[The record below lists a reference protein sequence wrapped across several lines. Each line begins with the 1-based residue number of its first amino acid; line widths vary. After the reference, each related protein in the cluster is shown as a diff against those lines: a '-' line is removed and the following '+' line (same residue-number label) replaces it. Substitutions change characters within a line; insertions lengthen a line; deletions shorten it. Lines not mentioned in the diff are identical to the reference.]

1 MVCYLPAQT
10 PLDVVPSCPPP
21 PVPPLPLDP
30 CFPTD
35 FGIVLVCNNP
45 LSLFYQKD
53 LKYSNTQLVNTRPA
67 HQHTP
72 STDQAQVCV
81 CVCTST
87 HINEKPVLML
97 GPQALGRRTL
107 CQPPQRAPVTGAITF
122 LPSSRWENQ
131 DSRQVGE
138 ATPLS
143 PADTASFPGR
153 RGVLPGLW
161 GSPGRDFPKPNCQ
174 LKPSP
179 GEGRWLQLTWAGD
192 TER

>member
-1 MVCYLPAQT
+1 MPPPPAQLSFCQTAESKLGVLPAQT
-10 PLDVVPSCPPP
+10 PPDVVPSCPPP

-81 CVCTST
+81 CVC
-87 HINEKPVLML
+87 
-97 GPQALGRRTL
+97 A
-107 CQPPQRAPVTGAITF
+107 
-122 LPSSRWENQ
+122 
-131 DSRQVGE
+131 QVH
-138 ATPLS
+138 T
-143 PADTASFPGR
+143 
-153 RGVLPGLW
+153 
-161 GSPGRDFPKPNCQ
+161 
-174 LKPSP
+174 
-179 GEGRWLQLTWAGD
+179 
-192 TER
+192 